1 MDPYDNKEIAKNF
14 GINEEYTGSVSVRN
28 KLRKIVSG
36 WLSGTIID
44 AGCGNGLLLENIN
57 NYNLYVGADRSIEML
72 KVAKKKNK
80 VNAYFVQADLNNLPF
95 KDKIVD
101 NVVCIDALHHLPD
114 DETELNA
121 IKELNRVGRNFIFE
135 IKSFDFLSPLRRLF
149 FNISKSNKKD
159 TEIDKISYNSIK
171 LGKVIK
177 SLKQL
182 GKNKVKVKR
191 VSLLVDWRLIKC

>member
-1 MDPYDNKEIAKNF
+1 
-14 GINEEYTGSVSVRN
+14 
-28 KLRKIVSG
+28 